1 MHHENPRSDSNK
13 QIATCDLFS
22 KLALD
27 LIPTLSRS
35 SAELVRGIRH
45 SITLNTQKRLCA
57 PSYPLNSNRTMSLKV
72 LLTGGARGI
81 GRGLFRHYLQGGNHV
96 IILDSNL
103 EELEHVR
110 KQAEKWSSSKAG
122 NWIAIQCDLSK
133 RDEIKSAVETVKQ
146 KFDGKLDV
154 LINNAFPTTLS
165 LSKDR
170 EMEAEGDAIEQE
182 WDLKI
187 AIGLTAPYILSRL
200 CVPLLAAGKSTLD
213 SPGTIINISSTRAYQ
228 SESDHEAYSAAKA
241 GLLGLT
247 QSMSVSLGHRHKI
260 RVNAII
266 PGWIHVMNESKA
278 GDEQALTW
286 EEGLSKDEIEW
297 HPAGRV
303 GKSDDIAKAAEYL
316 VRSGFVTGQEV
327 VVDGGV
333 SRKMVYPE

>member
-1 MHHENPRSDSNK
+1 M
-13 QIATCDLFS
+13 
-22 KLALD
+22 
-27 LIPTLSRS
+27 
-35 SAELVRGIRH
+35 
-45 SITLNTQKRLCA
+45 
-57 PSYPLNSNRTMSLKV
+57 PLRI

-81 GRGLFRHYLQGGNHV
+81 GRGLFRHFLQAGHHV
-96 IILDSNL
+96 FILDSNT
-103 EELEHVR
+103 EELNHIKKE
-110 KQAEKWSSSKAG
+110 AEKWSDSDSNQGGWNAM
-122 NWIAIQCDLSK
+122 QCDLSK
-133 RDEIKSAVETVKQ
+133 RKDIKSAIDFVKEA
-146 KFDGKLDV
+146 FNGKLDL
-154 LINNAFPTTLS
+154 LINNAFPTSLS

-170 EMEAEGDAIEQE
+170 RMESEGDAIEEE

-200 CVPLLAAGKSTLD
+200 CIPLLAAGNSTPN

-266 PGWIHVMNESKA
+266 PGWIHVVNESKDA
-278 GDEQALTW
+278 DERNARW
-286 EEGLSKDEIEW
+286 AEGLTKEDVGW

-303 GKSDDIAKAAEYL
+303 GKADDIARAVEYL
-316 VRSGFVTGQEV
+316 IGSDFVTGQEV

-333 SRKMVYPE
+333 GRKMVYPE